1 MGLLGSMVAGG
12 VKKVADGRVADI
24 EQQEEFNMKNALLDA
39 QIEKELRLKEA
50 GYQMEKQRAET
61 EAKEVK
67 AITDTVVDPMAGKG
81 GYEDESSKVKRD
93 YDLVS
98 QKVSKLREAGKND
111 AADRLQKDLDRI
123 DSKNNKEAA
132 LELKQLIA
140 ENKIKNQQGLLN
152 LKEQALEQQ
161 GKIADAKNETQLAR
175 IEAANARSGDKKK
188 SMDEQEYE
196 SYVEQIKAQGK
207 KPLSL
212 YQFNNWK
219 ASKRKQGDS
228 DTVTTKTETMD
239 DDGNVTTTSRV
250 SKASNKPKT
259 NETTTVRTY
268 DPKTR
273 SFK

>member
-1 MGLLGSMVAGG
+1 MGLLGNVIAGG

-24 EQQEEFNMKNALLDA
+24 EQQEEFNMKQALLDA
-39 QIEKELRLKEA
+39 QIDKELRLKEA
-50 GYQMEKQRAET
+50 GYQMDKQHAEN

-81 GYEDESSKVKRD
+81 GYEDESSKVKRE
-93 YDLVS
+93 YDLVQ
-98 QKVSKLREAGKND
+98 QKIDKLTEAGKYD
-111 AADRLQKDLDRI
+111 AAKALQTKLDKI
-123 DSKNNKEAA
+123 DAKNNKEAA

-140 ENKIKNQQGLLN
+140 DNNIKNQQGLLS

-161 GKIADAKNETQLAR
+161 GKIAEAKNETQLAK
-175 IEAANARSGDKKK
+175 IEAANARSSNHKK
-188 SMDEQEYE
+188 SIDELEYE
-196 SYVEQIKAQGK
+196 SYVEQMKKQGK

-219 ASKRKQGDS
+219 ESKRKQGDS
-228 DTVTTKTETMD
+228 DTITTKTETMD

-250 SKASNKPKT
+250 SKASNKPKPK
-259 NETTTVRTY
+259 ETTTVRTY